1 MVWVLLM
8 GAITAEVLAT
18 SFLKLS
24 DGLTKLLPSLV
35 VAICYIAAFT
45 LLAQALKKIELGIA
59 YAIWSGLGTAAI
71 ALIGVVFMGESVTTT
86 KVLGLVLIVGGVVML
101 NLTSHH

>member
-1 MVWVLLM
+1 MVWFLLLS
-8 GAITAEVLAT
+8 AISAEVIAT

-35 VAICYIAAFT
+35 VAICYISSFT
-45 LLAQALKKIELGIA
+45 LLAQALKKMELGIA

-71 ALIGVVFMGESVTTT
+71 AVIGMVFMNEAANTA
-86 KVLGLVLIVGGVVML
+86 KILGIALIIGGVILL
-101 NLTSHH
+101 NLTGKH